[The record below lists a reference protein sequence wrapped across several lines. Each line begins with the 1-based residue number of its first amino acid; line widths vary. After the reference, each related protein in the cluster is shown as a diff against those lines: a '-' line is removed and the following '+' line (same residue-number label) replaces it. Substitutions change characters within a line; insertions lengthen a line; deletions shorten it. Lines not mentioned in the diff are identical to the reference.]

1 MYVWMYRS
9 KDLAVT
15 MILYKT
21 LWVGRRN
28 NGPFLVTAADPSL
41 AYWNTPRVEQKRKYI
56 SLEEDMT
63 TCVANRY
70 GLDTKIVYKYIYT
83 L

>member
-1 MYVWMYRS
+1 MYGCLCRS

-15 MILYKT
+15 MMYKT
-21 LWVGRRN
+21 LGVGRRT
-28 NGPFLVTAADPSL
+28 NGPFLATAADLSL
-41 AYWNTPRVEQKRKYI
+41 AYWYTPRVQEREYI

-70 GLDTKIVYKYIYT
+70 GLVTKIVY
-83 L
+83 